1 MGRLRELGLLTIVM
15 ACAGA
20 PGLAAA
26 SDHAVTFPSGAAPAA
41 YSPSDVDAVAND
53 TVTFSGAFASHPL
66 VWTDADFATQSSGTV
81 NSYTFTRP
89 GLYRFHCQIHDTMT
103 GSVRVAGDAL
113 ATPDFTWSPS
123 APKTG
128 QVVTFTPTGFADP
141 DGTIARYEWDVNGD
155 GTFETTGAAPTKTYT
170 SVGTVSVALRYVDDG
185 HETSAA
191 TVHQVTVTLGAGSG
205 TGGTGGG
212 TGAGGTGT
220 LPPAQGG
227 DNGAAA
233 SPGSGSGGASS
244 GAGDRNAA
252 TGVGGDQQG
261 AAAQR
266 IRIGAQALTFRAR
279 RAGVAVTLR
288 VAGKARV
295 TLRRGK
301 VTLATGTTSL
311 RAGAGMV
318 RLRLTAAGARALRR
332 VHGSMRVTLTV
343 AVKPKG
349 AGSTATAHR
358 TVTVRVRP

>member
-15 ACAGA
+15 ACGGA
-20 PGLAAA
+20 PGLAVAG
-26 SDHAVTFPSGAAPAA
+26 DHAVSFPAGSAPAA

-66 VWTDADFATQSSGTV
+66 VWTNADFATQSSGTT

-103 GSVRVAGDAL
+103 GSVHVAGDAL
-113 ATPDFTWSPS
+113 GTPDFTWSPA

-128 QVVTFTPTGFADP
+128 QVVTFTPSGFADP
-141 DGTIARYEWDVNGD
+141 DGTIARYEWDLNGD
-155 GTFETTGAAPTKTYT
+155 GSFETTGAAPTKTYT

-212 TGAGGTGT
+212 TGGGGGGGTGT

-227 DNGAAA
+227 GSGTATK
-233 SPGSGSGGASS
+233 PGSGSSSGSGGASS
-244 GAGDRNAA
+244 GADDRNAA
-252 TGVGGDQQG
+252 AGTGGAQQG
-261 AAAQR
+261 ASAQR
-266 IRIGAQALTFRAR
+266 IRIGAQALTFRAK
-279 RAGVAVTLR
+279 RASAAVTLR

-301 VTLATGTTSL
+301 VTLATGTANL
-311 RAGAGMV
+311 HAGAGVV
-318 RLRLTAAGARALRR
+318 RLRLTAAGAQGHRQ
-332 VHGSMRVTLTV
+332 HG
-343 AVKPKG
+343 
-349 AGSTATAHR
+349 HR
-358 TVTVRVRP
+358 TPSRQRSRSALGTSFRKRF